1 MDLLRVNDP
10 GGAYPPSYYHATAN
24 PFAPCPPLEGD
35 IKAHVCVIGAGFTG
49 LSAALYLS
57 GKGMDVV
64 VLDANRVGW
73 GASGRNGGQLGSGQ
87 RLDQLELE
95 EELGAEH
102 GRVLWDLAEGAKA
115 TVRDYIAEHQI
126 DCGLRQG
133 LIHGAITAKA
143 TEWAKEEVAHLRTH
157 LGYDQLEELDGEGIR
172 AALGTTMYH
181 SGVLDRGAGHLHPLN
196 FALGLASAAQARGVT
211 IHEMTRVLS
220 VREEAPHVIRTEAGS
235 VTAERVI
242 YACNG
247 YHGGI
252 EPRAA
257 ARIMPINNFIVT
269 TEPLGRARAKS
280 LIRDN
285 VAVNDS
291 KFVVNYF
298 RLTED
303 DRMLFG
309 GGETYGYKFPSDIAA
324 KVRPN
329 MLKVYPQLADAKIEH
344 AWGGTLGITMSRL
357 PYFRAH
363 GATRLYAGGFS
374 GHGVAM
380 ATQAGKLMAQ
390 YVVGAPEGFEAFA
403 KLSHARFPGG
413 DRARHPLLVLAMTW
427 YALRDRLG
435 V

>member
-24 PFAPCPPLEGD
+24 AFEPCPPLDGD
-35 IKAHVCVIGAGFTG
+35 VSVHVCIIGAGFTG

-57 GKGMDVV
+57 GKGMDVL

-87 RLDQLELE
+87 RLGQQELE
-95 EELGAEH
+95 KTIGADH
-102 GRVLWDLAEGAKA
+102 GRQLWDLAEEAKK
-115 TVRDYIAEHQI
+115 TVRGYIAEHRI
-126 DCGLRQG
+126 ECGLRSG
-133 LIHGAITAKA
+133 LIHGALNSRAAEAAK
-143 TEWAKEEVAHLRTH
+143 TEVAHLQEH
-157 LGYDQLEELDGEGIR
+157 LDYDKLSILDTGAIR
-172 AALGTTMYH
+172 RALGTRMYVG
-181 SGVLDRGAGHLHPLN
+181 GVLDEGAGHLHPLN
-196 FALGLASAAQARGVT
+196 FALGMATAARERGVR
-211 IHEMTRVLS
+211 IHEMTRVVS
-220 VREEAPHVIRTEAGS
+220 VGETSPHVVKTESGS
-235 VTAERVI
+235 ITAERVI

-269 TEPLGRARAKS
+269 TEPLGREQAKS

-309 GGETYGYKFPSDIAA
+309 GGETYGYKFPGDIAA

-329 MLKVYPQLADAKIEH
+329 MLKVYPQLKDAKIEH
-344 AWGGTLGITMSRL
+344 AWGGTLGITRSRL

-363 GATRLYAGGFS
+363 DSTRLFAGGFS

-390 YVVGAPEGFEAFA
+390 YVVGTPEGFDAFA
-403 KLSHARFPGG
+403 KLTHDRFPGG
-413 DRARHPLLVLAMTW
+413 AKARHPLLVLAMSW